1 MNQYGSI
8 ADDFYVNMH
17 LQTAMELPQQ
27 RDALLHFFE
36 QVQRR
41 FPEMRNFTCRDRE
54 TFLDEDKESGTYRWA
69 SCEAKR
75 ISSGMVN
82 PSSYDEAFQLH
93 KEVLGIV
100 PFALSLSHLDCE
112 YLSVVMGFD
121 FTYRGNQSQLIAE
134 AIGFP
139 PAFEGMSAIPG
150 AKCIGYDPSI
160 MFALDDEMRTQCR
173 ISFESRVT
181 ELPSAKNEFP
191 EEQLSAFLA
200 VRRTESLGP
209 NEKFHIEFE
218 RLALIGKEIL
228 DSYMIEHILQ
238 PLRDVIVVN

>member
-17 LQTAMELPQQ
+17 LQTAMDLPHQ
-27 RDALLHFFE
+27 RDTLMLFYE

-41 FPEMRNFTCRDRE
+41 FPQMKNFTCRDRE
-54 TFLDEDKESGTYRWA
+54 TFLDEAKESGTYRWA

-82 PSSYDEAFQLH
+82 PTVIEEAFHLH
-93 KEVLGIV
+93 KEILDVI

-121 FTYRGNQSQLIAE
+121 FTYRGNQSQLIGQ
-134 AIGFP
+134 AIGLP
-139 PAFEGMSAIPG
+139 PAFDGLAAIPG
-150 AKCIGYDPSI
+150 AKCMGYDPSI
-160 MFALDDEMRTQCR
+160 VLALDDEMKTQCR
-173 ISFESRVT
+173 VSFETRVT
-181 ELPSAKNEFP
+181 EIPTGKNEYP
-191 EEQLSAFLA
+191 EEQLSVFLA
-200 VRRTESLGP
+200 VRRTESLGA
-209 NEKFHIEFE
+209 NEKFSSEFE

-228 DSYMIEHILQ
+228 DTYMIEHILQ
-238 PLRDVIVVN
+238 PLHDLIVVN